1 MTLLGLSGALRAG
14 STNRK
19 LLREAARLYG
29 ADTYVEADLNL
40 PLYDG
45 DLETA
50 HGIPGAVATLAAQ
63 IGAADAVVISTPE
76 YNSALSGVLKN
87 ALDWVSRTEGNP
99 WEDKPVAIL
108 SAAAGRAGGARAQ
121 SSLRL
126 AMIPFRPTLLSGPEV
141 MIASSGNAFG
151 DDGQLVDE
159 RSVATLTTLMKALRA
174 EATRSR

>member
-1 MTLLGLSGALRAG
+1 MTLLGLSGALRAA

-87 ALDWVSRTEGNP
+87 ALDWVSRTDGNP

-126 AMIPFRPTLLSGPEV
+126 AMIPFRPMLLSGPEV

-159 RSVATLTTLMKALRA
+159 RSVASLTTLMKALRA